1 LHIFDGD
8 SRVDALVPRMSVPV
22 TSIRY
27 PAGKLIYLSQ
37 VQSHLDTGGGYHF
50 WVKVEAERP
59 LEAHFDKH
67 QREIIEFLPIYLK
80 ELHLISVGRNIVEKP
95 RYENLL
101 HVEVGLVLHFDDSN
115 VKVERHQH
123 KLFFLAD

>member
-1 LHIFDGD
+1 MHIFDGD

-22 TSIRY
+22 TTIRS

-37 VQSHLDTGGGYHF
+37 EHSHLDTGGGYHF

-59 LEAHFDKH
+59 LEARSDKH
-67 QREIIEFLPIYLK
+67 QREIIELLPIYLK

-95 RYENLL
+95 RPENLL
-101 HVEVGLVLHFDDSN
+101 HVKVGLVLHFDDSN

-123 KLFFLAD
+123 NLFFLAD